1 MKGYTGDAVFD
12 TILAIGFG
20 FAAFTFL
27 GSLFVASPYGRFAS
41 SKMGINLNPK
51 LGWWLMEIPATLSFY
66 WFYMQGSRALE
77 MVPLILAGVWTLHY
91 ANRGWFFPLAIRNQG
106 KKSSFSI
113 TVMLLGM
120 FMTGIHGYLH
130 ARWFSEL
137 APHLT
142 AAWLH
147 DPRFWLGLLVYALGF
162 SLLFSSE
169 WIVRNLRPKNTPIS
183 TSQSGPRGDGYA
195 IPYGGGFRLV
205 SSPQY
210 LGEMLAW
217 LGLAIASWGLPGLMI
232 LAITIANLGPRALAT
247 HRWYQSKFA
256 DYPRQRKALIPF
268 VL

>member
-1 MKGYTGDAVFD
+1 MLD
-12 TILAIGFG
+12 ILAITGPIYI
-20 FAAFTFL
+20 AIAL
-27 GSLFVASPYGRFAS
+27 GYGLTRAGLF
-41 SKMGINLNPK
+41 
-51 LGWWLMEIPATLSFY
+51 
-66 WFYMQGSRALE
+66 SRADMRVLGQF
-77 MVPLILAGVWTLHY
+77 VIHVALPA
-91 ANRGWFFPLAIRNQG
+91 
-106 KKSSFSI
+106 
-113 TVMLLGM
+113 LL
-120 FMTGIHGYLH
+120 FNALSQRRIHEIFNGPY
-130 ARWFSEL
+130 
-137 APHLT
+137 
-142 AAWLH
+142 
-147 DPRFWLGLLVYALGF
+147 LLVYALGF